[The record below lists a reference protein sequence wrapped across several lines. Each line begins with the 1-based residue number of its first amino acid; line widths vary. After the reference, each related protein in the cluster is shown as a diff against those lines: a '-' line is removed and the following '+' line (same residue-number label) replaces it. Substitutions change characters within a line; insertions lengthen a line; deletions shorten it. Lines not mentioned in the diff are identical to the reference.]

1 MSGPEKPAPE
11 KSVQD
16 FLQRWSR
23 RKLGITDPDDG
34 VDVPPPPSQAG
45 EAELAQPAEA
55 PAEPPAIVDPKNLP
69 PIESIDATTDIRA
82 FLAPGVPAEL
92 TRAALRRAWTS
103 DPAIRDFVGIAE
115 NQWDFTNP
123 DSVPGFGALELS
135 EEIHRMVARLFGET
149 PVSAGGASDPGVSEV
164 ESVEAAQTER
174 APSPLVGEGRGG
186 GSGGEAQA
194 WTEAEH
200 SSSAEPHLATPAL
213 NPSPHG
219 GGEYDQHA
227 APQNNLNTEERGL
240 TLRKHGGALPK

>member
-1 MSGPEKPAPE
+1 MSGPEKPTPE
-11 KSVQD
+11 KSLQD

-34 VDVPPPPSQAG
+34 VDAPVPPRAG
-45 EAELAQPAEA
+45 EAEPAQPAET
-55 PAEPPAIVDPKNLP
+55 PAEPPALFDLKNLP

-123 DSVPGFGALELS
+123 DSVPGFGSLELS
-135 EEIHRMVARLFGET
+135 EEIRGMVARLFGDA
-149 PVSAGGASDPGVSEV
+149 PVSGGTGDPAVSEV
-164 ESVEAAQTER
+164 ESIEAMQTQR
-174 APSPLVGEGRGG
+174 APSLLAGEGRAGG
-186 GSGGEAQA
+186 PAGEAQA

-200 SSSAEPHLATPAL
+200 SSAAEPCFSIPTP
-213 NPSPHG
+213 NPSPQG
-219 GGEYDQHA
+219 RGECDEHVA
-227 APQNNLNTEERGL
+227 AQNNSTTEEQGL
-240 TLRKHGGALPK
+240 IPRKHGGALPK